1 MSAEGAPKPFSSA
14 VKKMFSFQGESHL
27 LPLGSQSHD
36 VGKKIVSAG
45 SYHQI
50 RKKDLGKI
58 HKAACSGNVP
68 EVQRLLLLR
77 PERLNGRDR
86 MKR

>member
-14 VKKMFSFQGESHL
+14 VKKMSSFQGESHL
-27 LPLGSQSHD
+27 LPLGSQSHGA
-36 VGKKIVSAG
+36 GKEIVSGG
-45 SYHQI
+45 SYYI
-50 RKKDLGKI
+50 RMKDLRKI

-77 PERLNGRDR
+77 PDRLNDRDR
-86 MKR
+86 RKR